1 MDKLVS
7 IWKDEQGLWVTHS
20 KRLNVGFEGKTEKQA
35 LLRFFRFFISDYLV
49 YKYTPQEKMS
59 KGAKK
64 LLRVYRRFIDEE
76 KR

>member
-7 IWKDEQGLWVTHS
+7 IWKDEQELWVAHS
-20 KRLNVGFEGKTEKQA
+20 KRLNVGFEGNSERQA
-35 LLRFFRFFISDYLV
+35 LLRFFRFFIDDYLI
-49 YKYTPQEKMS
+49 YKQTPQEKMS

-64 LLRVYRRFIDEE
+64 LLKAYRRFIDEK